1 MIIIIIN
8 NNNSNISIKHQM
20 QNPTDDDFVSDSHQK
35 TALPDDDLVPLLSA
49 ASPSFSTASPRF
61 VQMMNNYGAT
71 VLVPEVDSDLEVV
84 LGKAFF

>member
-1 MIIIIIN
+1 MMIL
-8 NNNSNISIKHQM
+8 SQTLTRKR
-20 QNPTDDDFVSDSHQK
+20 PKDDEV
-35 TALPDDDLVPLLSA
+35 VPLFCA
-49 ASPSFSTASPRF
+49 ASPSFSTRF